1 MFNIIT
7 KVGKALTL
15 RGLVASTLF
24 LAAPVAMADVI
35 LHYSL
40 SGVAMAGGGMMS
52 GSFDWNFSTSRPI
65 NYNITAPTNNY
76 GPATTFN
83 IDNSLYLG
91 LPYSGAGN
99 GPLDSGFLIL
109 LNSFQGY
116 LNLIFD
122 SSLANGGTIGLKTS
136 AESFESFFSH
146 NDFSS
151 DRVVAGVATAE
162 SGVSVPVPEP
172 ATLALFALG
181 LLPLVA
187 RRRRA
192 AEIPL

>member
-7 KVGKALTL
+7 KIGAVLTL
-15 RGLVASTLF
+15 RGLVASVLF

-40 SGVAMAGGGMMS
+40 SGVTMAGGGMMS
-52 GSFDWNFSTSRPI
+52 GSFDWNASTSRPI
-65 NYNITAPTNNY
+65 NYNITVPTNNY
-76 GPATTFN
+76 GPATNFN
-83 IDNSLYLG
+83 TDNSFYLG
-91 LPYSGAGN
+91 PAFLGTGN
-99 GPLDSGFLIL
+99 ASMDSGFNII

-122 SSLANGGTIGLKTS
+122 RALANGGTVGITTS
-136 AESFESFFSH
+136 TERFESFFSH
-146 NDFSS
+146 NDFTG
-151 DRVVAGVATAE
+151 DMVVAGVVTAE
-162 SGVSVPVPEP
+162 SGVAVSEP

-192 AEIPL
+192 ASVAL

>member
-7 KVGKALTL
+7 KIGAALTL
-15 RGLVASTLF
+15 RSLVASVLF

-40 SGVAMAGGGMMS
+40 SGVTMAGGGMMS
-52 GSFDWNFSTSRPI
+52 GSFDWNASTSRPI
-65 NYNITAPTNNY
+65 NYNITVPTNNY
-76 GPATTFN
+76 GPVTNLNT
-83 IDNSLYLG
+83 DNSFYLG
-91 LPYSGAGN
+91 PAFLGAGN
-99 GPLDSGFLIL
+99 APMDSGFNII

-122 SSLANGGTIGLKTS
+122 RALADGGTVGITTS
-136 AESFESFFSH
+136 TERFESFFSH
-146 NDFSS
+146 NDFTG
-151 DRVVAGVATAE
+151 DMVVAGVVTAE
-162 SGVSVPVPEP
+162 SGVSVPEP

-181 LLPLVA
+181 LLPLAA

-192 AEIPL
+192 APVAL

>member
-7 KVGKALTL
+7 KVGKAFTL

-52 GSFDWNFSTSRPI
+52 GSFDWDVSTSRPI
-65 NYNITAPTNNY
+65 NYNITAPSNNY

-83 IDNSLYLG
+83 TDNSLCLG

-99 GPLDSGFLIL
+99 GSLDSGFLIL

-136 AESFESFFSH
+136 TEGFESFFSH

-151 DRVVAGVATAE
+151 DRVVAGVATTE
-162 SGVSVPVPEP
+162 SGVPVPEP
-172 ATLALFALG
+172 AALALFALG
-181 LLPLVA
+181 LLPLIA

-192 AEIPL
+192 AEISL